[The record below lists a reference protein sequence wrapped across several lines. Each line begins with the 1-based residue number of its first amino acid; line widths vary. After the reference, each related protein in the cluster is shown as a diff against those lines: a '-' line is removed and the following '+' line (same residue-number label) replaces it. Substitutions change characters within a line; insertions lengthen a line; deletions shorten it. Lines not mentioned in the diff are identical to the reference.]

1 MKLRLILVV
10 LAALAGIAGGWW
22 WWHGAAP
29 QAVVAQALPP
39 QPDLSA
45 ASPALRDAIA
55 RAEARARGRLAA
67 TAGLV
72 ELSRLYHAN
81 GYFGEALA
89 CYAGLEKLEPRE
101 PRWLHLH
108 ASILA
113 GYGELEPAIKLWQR
127 VTQLDPA
134 YLPARLRLADALLK
148 SNQQAAAAAE
158 YNAVLKAKPDEPY
171 ALLGLARIDL
181 EAQRWD
187 EARARLENVV
197 RQTHFNLGYDLIVTL
212 YERLG
217 LRDEAASIRGA
228 AKASG
233 AYRDFPDPWLN
244 NLMEDCYDPYRLG
257 MTAGIAAQGGDTAG
271 AKRLLQ
277 RAIELAPDDV
287 SSHFQ
292 LGGLAVATKDP
303 KLAREQFEL
312 CTRLNPTFSDGW
324 AQLSALQAN
333 EGDKAAA
340 AQTLAD
346 GLARCPDSPGLHL
359 MRARNLRDAGQ
370 PGEAIEEFKASIRLR
385 PNEPDAYVELGSL
398 YINLGQEEVAVSLM
412 RLALD
417 ADPGDPTALGA
428 MAFSSISA
436 GNEAEARRW
445 LTRVAN
451 QPRVPRQ
458 QAAVLFQAYQQ
469 AFGRTFTPRRA
480 ED

>member
-1 MKLRLILVV
+1 MKLRLTLIVLV
-10 LAALAGIAGGWW
+10 AIAGAGAGWW
-22 WWHGAAP
+22 WWHGAAQ

-39 QPDLSA
+39 APDLSA

-55 RAEARARGRLAA
+55 HAEARARSRL
-67 TAGLV
+67 TTVSGLV

-81 GYFGEALA
+81 GYFDAALA
-89 CYAGLEKLEPRE
+89 CYAGLERLEPQE
-101 PRWLHLH
+101 PRWLHLR

-127 VTQLDPA
+127 VKQLAPD

-148 SNQQAAAAAE
+148 SNEQGAATTE
-158 YNAVLKAKPDEPY
+158 YNAVLRAKPEEPY

-187 EARARLENVV
+187 DARTKLENVV
-197 RQTHFNLGYDLIVTL
+197 RLTHFNLGYDLIVTL

-217 LRDEAASIRGA
+217 RRDEAASIRGS

-257 MTAGIAAQGGDTAG
+257 MTAGVAAQGGDTAG

-277 RAIELAPDDV
+277 RAIQLAPDDV

-292 LGGLAVATKDP
+292 LGGLAVATKDLQ
-303 KLAREQFEL
+303 LAREQFEL
-312 CTRLNPTFSDGW
+312 CTRLNPAFSDGW
-324 AQLSALQAN
+324 AQLSELQAN
-333 EGDKAAA
+333 GGDKAGA

-346 GLARCPDSPGLHL
+346 GLAHCPDSPGLHL

-370 PGEAIEEFKASIRLR
+370 TGEAIEEFKASIRLR
-385 PNEPDAYVELGSL
+385 PNEPEAYVELGNV
-398 YINLGQEEVAVSLM
+398 YINLGQDELGISLM
-412 RLALD
+412 RLALE

-428 MAFSSISA
+428 MAFSAIA
-436 GNEAEARRW
+436 TGREAEARRW

-451 QPRVPRQ
+451 QPRVPRE
-458 QAAVLFQAYQQ
+458 QAAVLLRAYQQ
-469 AFGRTFTPRRA
+469 AFGRTFTARPS

>member
-1 MKLRLILVV
+1 MKLPLTLIVLV
-10 LAALAGIAGGWW
+10 AIACASASWW
-22 WWHGAAP
+22 WWHSAAP
-29 QAVVAQALPP
+29 QAVVVQALPA
-39 QPDLSA
+39 QPDLNA
-45 ASPALRDAIA
+45 ASPALRNAITH
-55 RAEARARGRLAA
+55 AETRARSRLHAA
-67 TAGLV
+67 SGLV
-72 ELSRLYHAN
+72 ELSRLFHAN
-81 GYFGEALA
+81 GYFREALA
-89 CYAGLEKLEPRE
+89 CYAGLEKLEPQE

-127 VTQLDPA
+127 VTQLAPD

-148 SNQQAAAAAE
+148 SNQEAAAATE

-187 EARARLENVV
+187 DARAKLENVV

-217 LRDEAASIRGA
+217 LRDQAASIRGS

-244 NLMEDCYDPYRLG
+244 DLMGECYDPYRLG

-271 AKRLLQ
+271 ARRLLQ

-312 CTRLNPTFSDGW
+312 CTRLKPTFSDGW
-324 AQLSALQAN
+324 AQLSELQAS

-340 AQTLAD
+340 AQTLVE
-346 GLARCPDSPGLHL
+346 GLTHCPDSPGLHL

-370 PGEAIEEFKASIRLR
+370 SGEAVEEFKASIRLR
-385 PNEPDAYVELGSL
+385 PNEPDAYVELGNL
-398 YINLGQEEVAVSLM
+398 YINLGQDEVGISLM
-412 RLALD
+412 RLALE

-436 GNEAEARRW
+436 GHEAEARQW
-445 LTRVAN
+445 LTRIAN
-451 QPRVPRQ
+451 QPRVPHQ
-458 QAAVLFQAYQQ
+458 QTAVLLQAYQQ
-469 AFGRTFTPRRA
+469 AFGRTFTPGPNKN
-480 ED
+480 